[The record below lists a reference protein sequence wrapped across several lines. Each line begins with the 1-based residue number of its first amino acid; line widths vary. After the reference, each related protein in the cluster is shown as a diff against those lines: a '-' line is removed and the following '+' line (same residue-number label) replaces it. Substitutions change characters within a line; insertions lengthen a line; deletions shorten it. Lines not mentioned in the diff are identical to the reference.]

1 MPATPV
7 KYFRVPSTGQIFL
20 HADDLI
26 LWTESAKA
34 RYPELGKL
42 AEEFEGMIRNLK
54 RSADKHHEEHAAKA
68 EIKTDGHG

>member
-7 KYFRVPSTGQIFL
+7 KYFRVPSTGQIF
-20 HADDLI
+20 